1 MGFRF
6 SKSMKIGKNTRVNFG
21 KTGVGLSFGAKG
33 LRRTLHSSGRKTTSA
48 GIPGSGL
55 YYTKSSSKKAG
66 SHSTNTSQ
74 SKQQRVEENQ
84 TAVDTFNEY
93 IQMITSLHK
102 ITPESID
109 WEHIKAIP
117 APFDTSYPGPLES
130 KAIDNSNN
138 YTPNFIHRLFRL
150 ENRKRTQ
157 LEKQIMEAKQQD
169 AANYREW
176 EESHELAARV
186 LRGEHE
192 AFLQVIEEMNAFSVL
207 EELGTGFKLNVKTDD
222 TVEVAFSVNPEE
234 VVPEKALS
242 LTKTGRLSRKK
253 MTKTNYYRIT
263 QDYVCS
269 MSLQVAKIVF
279 ARLPIEKVIVNT
291 TENRLNTATGNREDT
306 VVLSVA
312 FEREIMDRL
321 NYENIDPAD
330 AMQNFEH
337 HMKHLKTAGF
347 KPVEKI

>member
-1 MGFRF
+1 
-6 SKSMKIGKNTRVNFG
+6 
-21 KTGVGLSFGAKG
+21 
-33 LRRTLHSSGRKTTSA
+33 
-48 GIPGSGL
+48 
-55 YYTKSSSKKAG
+55 
-66 SHSTNTSQ
+66 
-74 SKQQRVEENQ
+74 
-84 TAVDTFNEY
+84 
-93 IQMITSLHK
+93 
-102 ITPESID
+102 
-109 WEHIKAIP
+109 
-117 APFDTSYPGPLES
+117 
-130 KAIDNSNN
+130 
-138 YTPNFIHRLFRL
+138 
-150 ENRKRTQ
+150 
-157 LEKQIMEAKQQD
+157 
-169 AANYREW
+169 
-176 EESHELAARV
+176 
-186 LRGEHE
+186 
-192 AFLQVIEEMNAFSVL
+192 
-207 EELGTGFKLNVKTDD
+207 
-222 TVEVAFSVNPEE
+222 NPEE

-291 TENRLNTATGNREDT
+291 TENRLNTATGNREDI

-347 KPVEKI
+347 KPVEKIEVIRRTQNGLDCKGITICGELACMRTVVSKTTHTSQLSHPSLFL